1 VRAGAACY
9 RPAVRKLLVMSI
21 MIITFV
27 VPIMAA
33 ARHADVNKGLTW
45 TKKRFALFCAVYV
58 VTILYVVPRL

>member
-1 VRAGAACY
+1 
-9 RPAVRKLLVMSI
+9 VRKLLVMSI